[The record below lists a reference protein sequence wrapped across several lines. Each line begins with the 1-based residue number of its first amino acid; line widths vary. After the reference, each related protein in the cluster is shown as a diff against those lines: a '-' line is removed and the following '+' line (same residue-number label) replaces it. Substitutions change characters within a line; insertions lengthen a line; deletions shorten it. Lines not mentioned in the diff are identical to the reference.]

1 MFMSETT
8 QSKNKRKFT
17 GTVVSSNM
25 DKTIVVRVDR
35 TMVHP
40 KYQKRYVRSKKYQVH
55 DALNTHKAGDTVTFM
70 ECRPMSKNKRW
81 RLAK

>member
-1 MFMSETT
+1 MSETT

>member
-1 MFMSETT
+1 MSDTT
-8 QSKNKRKFT
+8 PSQNRRKLM

-35 TMVHP
+35 IIVHP
-40 KYQKRYVRSKKYQVH
+40 KYQKRYVNSKKYQVH
-55 DALNTHKAGDTVTFM
+55 DALNAHKEGDTVTFV